1 MKHALSREISSA
13 NCFTESIPSMLPF
26 FDAIIAAM
34 KSINILVVIALE
46 IHDYMNTHARLNCL
60 NHCYYYRYF
69 ADTPYEHMSE

>member
-1 MKHALSREISSA
+1 MHWVEKFHQQTALQKA
-13 NCFTESIPSMLPF
+13 YHLCLPF

>member
-1 MKHALSREISSA
+1 
-13 NCFTESIPSMLPF
+13 
-26 FDAIIAAM
+26 M

-69 ADTPYEHMSE
+69 ADTPYEHLSE